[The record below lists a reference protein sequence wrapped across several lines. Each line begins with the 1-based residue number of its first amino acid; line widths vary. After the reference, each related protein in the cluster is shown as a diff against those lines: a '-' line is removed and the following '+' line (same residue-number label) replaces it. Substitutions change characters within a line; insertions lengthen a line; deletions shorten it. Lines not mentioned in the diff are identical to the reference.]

1 MGSQNRRL
9 WRAGICRVKMR
20 GGECRGHS
28 AEGPTPQIPRG
39 GGDVGVSTLAL
50 EFAGGRLDRR
60 TKVTLSSAAPAA
72 SSAPSSASARG
83 LDWFT
88 FFLADIQ
95 TGFGPFVAIYLTA
108 HAWPQFDIGLV
119 LTAGGLVALA
129 CQMPGGALVDAVRSA
144 RLVAALAVG
153 AICVSALALAIW
165 PTFPVVMATRVL
177 HAGASCVLGPVIA
190 AISLGLVGHAAL
202 GGRLGRNARFAS
214 IGNGV
219 AAAAM
224 GACGYLVSNQAVFFL
239 TAILAVPAV
248 LALMRIRMGEVGQ
261 TKELEVGTA
270 VTSIRSV
277 VTDRRLLAFAG
288 CILLFQLANAAML
301 PLMGGILTM
310 RSSEWASTLI
320 GACIVVPQLV
330 VALFAPW
337 VGRVADSWGRRPLL
351 VVCFGALAL
360 RGILFAVV
368 TDPYLIVAIQALDG
382 VSAAVLGVVLPL
394 VVADITRGTGRFN
407 LGLGIVGSAVGIG
420 AAFSTTLGGYAMDH
434 FGRSLAFSSLATI
447 AACGLALL
455 WLLPET
461 RRVVGALASAAQTA
475 PSLKSERKR
484 SRLSAT
490 GMLERIPLD
499 RSATPPSQQHSCSFP
514 PTEAVQSLTAGG
526 SFAMVAAKQG
536 SSQRQFILGAS
547 RYPVDSTRELT
558 ARASHEGESHEGVPF
573 SGADICD
580 HPHRLCRVWSA

>member
-1 MGSQNRRL
+1 MQGGIRPKDRRRKSPAAAEMSGCPHSLWNSPAVGLTATRRSLFRRRRL
-9 WRAGICRVKMR
+9 RHR
-20 GGECRGHS
+20 
-28 AEGPTPQIPRG
+28 PRR
-39 GGDVGVSTLAL
+39 
-50 EFAGGRLDRR
+50 RLQ
-60 TKVTLSSAAPAA
+60 AHAA
-72 SSAPSSASARG
+72 STGSRSFWP
-83 LDWFT
+83 T
-88 FFLADIQ
+88 FRP
-95 TGFGPFVAIYLTA
+95 GSVRSA

-434 FGRSLAFSSLATI
+434 FGRTLAFSSLATI

-514 PTEAVQSLTAGG
+514 PTEAVQS
-526 SFAMVAAKQG
+526 S
-536 SSQRQFILGAS
+536 RLG
-547 RYPVDSTRELT
+547 RI
-558 ARASHEGESHEGVPF
+558 
-573 SGADICD
+573 IC
-580 HPHRLCRVWSA
+580 HGCR